1 RRRLGEQIALARR
14 RARAAAGGAASGPVP
29 AEDPADVVISVEQ
42 VRAPL
47 RASLEDAIP
56 MLADCFPPPGDDGG
70 LRPPAVATMT
80 LTSDPDFGTVID
92 TAQVTDADG
101 HPLPAAIDTCLRDRI
116 DSLALPPLGNGG
128 KLPLQYSFRFDDDD

>member
-1 RRRLGEQIALARR
+1 MREVTRLGADERRRLGEQIALARR

-29 AEDPADVVISVEQ
+29 AGDPADVVISVEQ

-70 LRPPAVATMT
+70 VRP
-80 LTSDPDFGTVID
+80 
-92 TAQVTDADG
+92 
-101 HPLPAAIDTCLRDRI
+101 
-116 DSLALPPLGNGG
+116 
-128 KLPLQYSFRFDDDD
+128 